1 MRVHA
6 PFLPVY
12 MTRST
17 GAVPSRVVVGISAG
31 AQSIARLDQVLDL
44 VNLMG
49 SL

>member
-6 PFLPVY
+6 LFLPVY
-12 MTRST
+12 TTWST
-17 GAVPSRVVVGISAG
+17 GAVPSRAVEGISAG
-31 AQSIARLDQVLDL
+31 AQSIAHLDQVLDL